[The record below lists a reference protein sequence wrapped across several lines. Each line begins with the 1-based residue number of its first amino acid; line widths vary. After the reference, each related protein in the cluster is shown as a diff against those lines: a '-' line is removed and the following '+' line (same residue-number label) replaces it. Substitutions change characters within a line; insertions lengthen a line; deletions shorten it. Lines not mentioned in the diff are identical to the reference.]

1 MSQANLR
8 PFLKAAT
15 TCNKNKCNNNEVK
28 LKGISVPS
36 KLQLQK
42 YLSLV
47 SYPRV
52 QRDLQQHLRG
62 TGSA

>member
-52 QRDLQQHLRG
+52 QRDLQ
-62 TGSA
+62 